1 MLTETALIN
10 SGYTVPNPNDFA
22 KRFYSLFNG
31 AMGIPKDAPIEE
43 VDISFDDEEDE
54 SSYLYLMMFD
64 YFYF

>member
-54 SSYLYLMMFD
+54 SNYLYL
-64 YFYF
+64 